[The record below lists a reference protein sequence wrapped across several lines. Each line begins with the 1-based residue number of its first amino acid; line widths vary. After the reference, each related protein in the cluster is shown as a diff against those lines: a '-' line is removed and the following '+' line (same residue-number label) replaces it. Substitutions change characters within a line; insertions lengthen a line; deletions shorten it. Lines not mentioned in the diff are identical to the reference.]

1 MGLGM
6 MGLAILIFIM
16 VFGMLYV
23 AFRNQEDKAN
33 ANENVVA
40 GDSVT
45 LIDYTEE
52 DPALHLPDNITAC
65 GNDVFRQSCA
75 LHYADKDSQTAH
87 SLGKAGY
94 SFRLAFNAPLSSISP
109 MFSLYHPRLRS
120 GNTTSSCQIMG
131 ILCKPFMLPINAQ
144 TRRSVSA
151 FSFVPNTIASRV
163 TKI

>member
-52 DPALHLPDNITAC
+52 DPVLNLPE
-65 GNDVFRQSCA
+65 
-75 LHYADKDSQTAH
+75 KE
-87 SLGKAGY
+87 
-94 SFRLAFNAPLSSISP
+94 
-109 MFSLYHPRLRS
+109 
-120 GNTTSSCQIMG
+120 
-131 ILCKPFMLPINAQ
+131 
-144 TRRSVSA
+144 
-151 FSFVPNTIASRV
+151 
-163 TKI
+163 

>member
-33 ANENVVA
+33 TNENVVT

-52 DPALHLPDNITAC
+52 DPALNLPE
-65 GNDVFRQSCA
+65 
-75 LHYADKDSQTAH
+75 KE
-87 SLGKAGY
+87 
-94 SFRLAFNAPLSSISP
+94 
-109 MFSLYHPRLRS
+109 
-120 GNTTSSCQIMG
+120 
-131 ILCKPFMLPINAQ
+131 
-144 TRRSVSA
+144 
-151 FSFVPNTIASRV
+151 
-163 TKI
+163 

>member
-16 VFGMLYV
+16 MFGMLYV

-52 DPALHLPDNITAC
+52 DSVLHL
-65 GNDVFRQSCA
+65 
-75 LHYADKDSQTAH
+75 HEKE
-87 SLGKAGY
+87 
-94 SFRLAFNAPLSSISP
+94 
-109 MFSLYHPRLRS
+109 
-120 GNTTSSCQIMG
+120 
-131 ILCKPFMLPINAQ
+131 
-144 TRRSVSA
+144 
-151 FSFVPNTIASRV
+151 
-163 TKI
+163 

>member
-52 DPALHLPDNITAC
+52 DPVLHL
-65 GNDVFRQSCA
+65 SE
-75 LHYADKDSQTAH
+75 KE
-87 SLGKAGY
+87 
-94 SFRLAFNAPLSSISP
+94 
-109 MFSLYHPRLRS
+109 
-120 GNTTSSCQIMG
+120 
-131 ILCKPFMLPINAQ
+131 
-144 TRRSVSA
+144 
-151 FSFVPNTIASRV
+151 
-163 TKI
+163 

>member
-52 DPALHLPDNITAC
+52 DSALHLPE
-65 GNDVFRQSCA
+65 
-75 LHYADKDSQTAH
+75 KE
-87 SLGKAGY
+87 
-94 SFRLAFNAPLSSISP
+94 
-109 MFSLYHPRLRS
+109 
-120 GNTTSSCQIMG
+120 
-131 ILCKPFMLPINAQ
+131 
-144 TRRSVSA
+144 
-151 FSFVPNTIASRV
+151 
-163 TKI
+163 

>member
-33 ANENVVA
+33 ANENVVT

-52 DPALHLPDNITAC
+52 DPAFHLPD
-65 GNDVFRQSCA
+65 
-75 LHYADKDSQTAH
+75 KE
-87 SLGKAGY
+87 
-94 SFRLAFNAPLSSISP
+94 
-109 MFSLYHPRLRS
+109 
-120 GNTTSSCQIMG
+120 
-131 ILCKPFMLPINAQ
+131 
-144 TRRSVSA
+144 
-151 FSFVPNTIASRV
+151 
-163 TKI
+163 

>member
-33 ANENVVA
+33 ANENVA

-52 DPALHLPDNITAC
+52 DPALNLPE
-65 GNDVFRQSCA
+65 
-75 LHYADKDSQTAH
+75 KE
-87 SLGKAGY
+87 
-94 SFRLAFNAPLSSISP
+94 
-109 MFSLYHPRLRS
+109 
-120 GNTTSSCQIMG
+120 
-131 ILCKPFMLPINAQ
+131 
-144 TRRSVSA
+144 
-151 FSFVPNTIASRV
+151 
-163 TKI
+163 

>member
-52 DPALHLPDNITAC
+52 DSVLHL
-65 GNDVFRQSCA
+65 
-75 LHYADKDSQTAH
+75 HEKE
-87 SLGKAGY
+87 
-94 SFRLAFNAPLSSISP
+94 
-109 MFSLYHPRLRS
+109 
-120 GNTTSSCQIMG
+120 
-131 ILCKPFMLPINAQ
+131 
-144 TRRSVSA
+144 
-151 FSFVPNTIASRV
+151 
-163 TKI
+163 

>member
-52 DPALHLPDNITAC
+52 DSPLHLPE
-65 GNDVFRQSCA
+65 
-75 LHYADKDSQTAH
+75 KE
-87 SLGKAGY
+87 
-94 SFRLAFNAPLSSISP
+94 
-109 MFSLYHPRLRS
+109 
-120 GNTTSSCQIMG
+120 
-131 ILCKPFMLPINAQ
+131 
-144 TRRSVSA
+144 
-151 FSFVPNTIASRV
+151 
-163 TKI
+163 

>member
-52 DPALHLPDNITAC
+52 DSVLHL
-65 GNDVFRQSCA
+65 SE
-75 LHYADKDSQTAH
+75 KE
-87 SLGKAGY
+87 
-94 SFRLAFNAPLSSISP
+94 
-109 MFSLYHPRLRS
+109 
-120 GNTTSSCQIMG
+120 
-131 ILCKPFMLPINAQ
+131 
-144 TRRSVSA
+144 
-151 FSFVPNTIASRV
+151 
-163 TKI
+163 

>member
-1 MGLGM
+1 

-52 DPALHLPDNITAC
+52 DSVLHLPE
-65 GNDVFRQSCA
+65 
-75 LHYADKDSQTAH
+75 KE
-87 SLGKAGY
+87 
-94 SFRLAFNAPLSSISP
+94 
-109 MFSLYHPRLRS
+109 
-120 GNTTSSCQIMG
+120 
-131 ILCKPFMLPINAQ
+131 
-144 TRRSVSA
+144 
-151 FSFVPNTIASRV
+151 
-163 TKI
+163 